1 MSTRNRAF
9 RLAGLALAALVPT
22 AASATIPGNIE
33 QVARSG
39 LLHVCVDEEP
49 GADDYIVCDEQPG
62 GDDTAA
68 YTGSECVAQGL
79 PPACVIDFLPKV
91 RLKGRLLLINDDT
104 AYDVFAN
111 QIEAAGI
118 VLEVKAGKRRATLV
132 EIFNQTAIGNWN
144 QFQESFFAGPAD
156 DPLAIEFQNDTGTAF
171 QIVYTNLFEVGNE
184 LRDLATQWFPNEDF
198 SQAIAVL
205 TAIQEDKKGGR
216 LVHDGDTLASAA
228 SFKVVIEFARVR
240 P

>member
-1 MSTRNRAF
+1 MISRNGAIL
-9 RLAGLALAALVPT
+9 LAGLALAPLAPS
-22 AASATIPGNIE
+22 AGWATIPGNIE

-39 LLHVCVDEEP
+39 LLHVCLDREP
-49 GADDYIVCDEQPG
+49 GADDYIICDEQPG

-79 PPACVIDFLPKV
+79 PAACVIDFLPKV
-91 RLKGRLLLINDDT
+91 RLKGRLMLINDD
-104 AYDVFAN
+104 AAFDVFAT

-156 DPLAIEFQNDTGTAF
+156 DPLAIEFKNDAGTAF
-171 QIVYTNLFEVGNE
+171 QIVYTNLFEVGIE
-184 LRDLATQWFPNEDF
+184 LRELATQWFPNQDF
-198 SQAIAVL
+198 SQAVAVL

-228 SFKVVIEFARVR
+228 SFKIVIEFARVR